1 MRSAG
6 FLSVLLAA
14 SVVSAQ
20 PPAVP
25 GQPVTPVPPPAAA
38 KAADPKLDAHLAAWE
53 KKMAGVT
60 NVRTEIEL
68 KRTDNVFKK
77 DTNYKGVVLC
87 MKPNFAVLRLENAA
101 DPTKA
106 DYEAYL
112 CDGKSLYVYEGLKK
126 TVTEITIPQNQAGVD
141 NLMLDFLAGMKASV
155 AKQRFD
161 ITLFKADEYYIYLD
175 VKPLRPA
182 DQREF
187 KQLRLAL
194 YGPGPATAKF
204 AYLPAQVFMLKPND
218 DTEVWKF
225 TNTQVDV
232 PGVDATKFKY
242 VPIKNKDWKFQKAPP
257 QPVGGA
263 GGAMVPAGGAVRQ
276 NAAPPGFPRK

>member
-6 FLSVLLAA
+6 FLSVLIAA

-25 GQPVTPVPPPAAA
+25 GQPVRPAPAA
-38 KAADPKLDAHLAAWE
+38 KAPDPKLDAHLGAWE
-53 KKMAGVT
+53 KKMSGVH
-60 NVRTEIEL
+60 NVHTKIEL

-87 MKPNFAVLRLENAA
+87 MKPNLAVLRLDNAA

-106 DYEAYL
+106 DYEAYI
-112 CDGKSLYVYEGLKK
+112 CDGKSLFVYEGLKK
-126 TVTEITIPQNQAGVD
+126 TITEIPIPQNQAGVD
-141 NLMLDFLAGMKASV
+141 NLMLDFLAGMKANV

-161 ITLFKADEYYIYLD
+161 ITLFKTDEYYIYLD

-232 PGVDATKFKY
+232 PGVEAKAFTFK
-242 VPIKNKDWKFQKAPP
+242 PIPGWKQQKAPP
-257 QPVGGA
+257 QPVA
-263 GGAMVPAGGAVRQ
+263 GGAMVPAGGLVRP
-276 NAAPPGFPRK
+276 NAAPPSVPKR

>member
-6 FLSVLLAA
+6 FLFVLIAT

-20 PPAVP
+20 PPVVP
-25 GQPVTPVPPPAAA
+25 GRPVQPIAQPAA
-38 KAADPKLDAHLAAWE
+38 KPADPRLDAHLDAWE
-53 KKMAGVT
+53 KKMVNVK
-60 NVRTEIEL
+60 NVRTEIAL
-68 KRTDNVFKK
+68 KRTDVVFKK

-87 MKPNFAVLRLENAA
+87 MKPNFAVLRLDNAA
-101 DPTKA
+101 DPTKT
-106 DYEAYL
+106 DYEAYI

-126 TVTEITIPQNQAGVD
+126 TITQITIPQNQAGVD
-141 NLMLDFLAGMKASV
+141 NLMLDFLAGMKAV
-155 AKQRFD
+155 EAKKRFD
-161 ITLFKADEYYIYLD
+161 ITLFKTDEYYIYLD

-194 YGPGPATAKF
+194 YGTGPATAKY

-232 PGVDATKFKY
+232 PGVDAKAFKF
-242 VPIKNKDWKFQKAPP
+242 VPINNKDWKFQKAPP

-263 GGAMVPAGGAVRQ
+263 GGAIPAGGAVR
-276 NAAPPGFPRK
+276 PGVSGSPSFPRK